1 MPVIDQMPCRLDRR
15 FVVVGDGGIGKQ
27 PGWRPADEH
36 QWRTL
41 LALHMKVTLIFS
53 DRAQDQPVDAPTG
66 EGIDHG
72 AFAMSII
79 VGTGRE
85 NCRVSAVGYGLDST
99 IDRG

>member
-1 MPVIDQMPCRLDRR
+1 MPVIDQMPRCLDRC
-15 FVVVGDGGIGKQ
+15 FVVVGDGGIGQQ
-27 PGWRPADEH
+27 PGRWPADEH
-36 QWRTL
+36 QRRAL
-41 LALHMKVTLIFS
+41 LAFHVEVTLIFS